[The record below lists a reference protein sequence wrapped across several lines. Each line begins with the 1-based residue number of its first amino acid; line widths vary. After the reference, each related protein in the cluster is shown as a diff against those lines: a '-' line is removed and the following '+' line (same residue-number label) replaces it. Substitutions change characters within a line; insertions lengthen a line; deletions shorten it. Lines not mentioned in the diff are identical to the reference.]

1 MGFIESF
8 KARFNRGGRNQY
20 VAMETTNELDEVL
33 KNPKGLPEDDISSGL
48 NMYAGTEVKWNDHP
62 TGYRNQSQ
70 RIKAFREMTQ
80 DPSVSGSLRQYT
92 QLCRLAD
99 WTSESAKPTKFKEE
113 GDKKVPED
121 WDEEEAERYRL
132 YLDQNLCD
140 MDGSMEDVV
149 SSAMQ
154 FLVMGYSI
162 VIPVYKFR
170 RGNNTNFKE
179 DSKFDDGLIGWQG
192 FKHID
197 PWSVKYWDTPQGS
210 GYLECKGF
218 HQQTISGYETY
229 VPRERYLHFRT
240 TTKDN
245 SPSGESVLVGSIQ
258 PWEEKC
264 RISEIE
270 KIGLERDLSGIPVLR
285 CPAEYLAESATDSQK
300 NIVSYL
306 RKLGSSLKFN
316 SQTYLLLPSNT
327 DDNGNRYVDAEL
339 LQAGPNTK
347 LAEARQI
354 IEAKERL
361 IMENLNSQFLKLG
374 SSSGSFAL
382 SDDMSSMFVL
392 CLRAYLD
399 VIASTMNREA
409 VQKLFELNKTEFPE
423 SKYIPRLTYSGL
435 EKNDVDVAINTLA
448 TAVEKGIV
456 IPTAEI
462 QEEVLDRLD
471 MPGHEAKV
479 AFKKQEKLQE
489 ELIKQ
494 SLKQGENQG
503 DGTEP
508 KSGTTNA
515 VSNITKKG

>member
-1 MGFIESF
+1 MGFIDSF
-8 KARFNRGGRNQY
+8 KARFGRDGSNQY
-20 VAMETTNELDEVL
+20 ANMETTQELDKVV
-33 KNPKGLPEDDISSGL
+33 KNPKGLPDDDISTGL

-62 TGYRNQSQ
+62 SKYRNQSQ
-70 RIKAFREMTQ
+70 RIKAYREMTQ

-99 WTSESAKPTKFKEE
+99 WTSESAKPTKFEEE
-113 GDKKVPED
+113 GEKKVAVD
-121 WDEEEAERYRL
+121 WDEKEAERYRL
-132 YLDQNLCD
+132 FLEQNICD
-140 MDGSMEDVV
+140 MDGSMEDLV
-149 SSAMQ
+149 SAAMQ
-154 FLVMGYSI
+154 FLVMGYAI
-162 VIPVYKFR
+162 VVPVFKFR
-170 RGNNTNFKE
+170 RGNSKNHKE
-179 DSKFDDGLIGWQG
+179 NSKFDDGLIGWQG
-192 FKHID
+192 FKQID

-218 HQQTISGYETY
+218 YQQTISGYETY
-229 VPRERYLHFRT
+229 VSRERYLHFRT
-240 TTKDN
+240 TAKDN

-285 CPAEYLAESATDSQK
+285 CPSEYLTEEAPQAHK
-300 NIVSYL
+300 NVVAYL

-409 VQKLFELNKTEFPE
+409 VQKLFELNKTEFPD

-435 EKNDVDVAINTLA
+435 EKNDVDVAINALA
-448 TAVEKGIV
+448 TAVEKGVV

-494 SLKQGENQG
+494 SLKQGEEGQG
-503 DGTEP
+503 NSPTP
-508 KSGTTNA
+508 KSGGNA
-515 VSNITKKG
+515 VSKVTGG